1 MNEAKRPATRRREV
15 TPPAE
20 RQSGA
25 VPKRRGD
32 LPAVVVL
39 ADGGIAVAGGTTLSR
54 RQVEI
59 LECIAAGFTNDM
71 IAEELVIG
79 CETVKKHVGALLR
92 CIAAPNRAAL
102 AAWWAEVAAAL

>member
-1 MNEAKRPATRRREV
+1 MSEAERPATRRRQL
-15 TPPAE
+15 TPPAAP
-20 RQSGA
+20 RSGA

-71 IAEELVIG
+71 IAEELAIG
-79 CETVKKHVGALLR
+79 SETVKKHVRALLR
-92 CIAAPNRAAL
+92 GIAAPNRAAL